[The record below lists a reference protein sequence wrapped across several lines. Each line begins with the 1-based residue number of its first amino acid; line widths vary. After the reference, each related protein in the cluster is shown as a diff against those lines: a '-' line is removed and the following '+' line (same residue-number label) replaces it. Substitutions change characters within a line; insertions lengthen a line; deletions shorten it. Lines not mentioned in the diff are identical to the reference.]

1 MEQRPLRIVHLAPGP
16 YMGGYFANL
25 ARYSDPQDVEL
36 SFVTLGDARPEIGD
50 VVVHAG
56 CSLLRL
62 PGPARTAYP
71 EAGWRLRRFLHSE
84 QIDILHAHGWEAG
97 NVASLVTSFTRTRF
111 VLGRHHADS
120 LRLNGSSLP
129 AVLDRWQSSRADL
142 ILVPSNAAREYLVDV
157 ERANPAKV
165 RFVHYGMADDAFEA
179 VPAQRRLHVRNVIA
193 RGAEYVVLV
202 PARLSPLKGH
212 PVLFSA
218 LTELP
223 RSIRDATAVL
233 LAGVGPE
240 EAALR
245 RLAVKLGVADR
256 ILFIGYERDL
266 RPFYAASD
274 IVVLPTLSE
283 SFGQVVSEAMAQG
296 TPVIASAVTGVS
308 EQLQSGGGVLVKP
321 GVVADL
327 ERAIEELLGAPS
339 LRKEMG
345 MAGRKRAKESF
356 GARSMTA
363 RYTAAYRDLIR

>member
-1 MEQRPLRIVHLAPGP
+1 MDRRPLRIVHFAPGP
-16 YMGGYFANL
+16 YMGAYFANL
-25 ARYSDPQDVEL
+25 ARYSDPQDVQL
-36 SFVTLGDARPEIGD
+36 SFVTLGEARPEIGD

-56 CSLLRL
+56 CPLIRL
-62 PGPARTAYP
+62 PGPARAAYP
-71 EAGWRLRRFLHSE
+71 EAGWRLRRFLHSGR
-84 QIDILHAHGWEAG
+84 IDILHAHGWEAG
-97 NVASLVTSFTRTRF
+97 NVASVVTSFTRTRF

-129 AVLDRWQSSRADL
+129 ALLDRLQSSRADL
-142 ILVPSNAAREYLVDV
+142 ILVPSKAAREYLVDV

-165 RFVHYGMADDAFEA
+165 RCVHYGMADDAFEV
-179 VPAQRRLHVRNVIA
+179 VPAQKRLHVRNVIA

-218 LTELP
+218 LAELP
-223 RSIRDATAVL
+223 RAIRDATAVL
-233 LAGVGPE
+233 LAGVGAE
-240 EAALR
+240 EPALR
-245 RLAVKLGVADR
+245 RLAANLGIADR
-256 ILFIGYERDL
+256 IQFLGYEQDL

-308 EQLQSGGGVLVKP
+308 EQLESGGGVLVKP

-327 ERAIEELLGAPS
+327 KCAIEDLLEAPA
-339 LRKEMG
+339 LREEMG
-345 MAGRKRAKESF
+345 VAGRKRAMESF
-356 GARSMTA
+356 GARRMTA